1 MNIETISAIHEI
13 SEHVRAGHFDRS
25 FIENII
31 GHHISENG
39 MAKIKDSKKEK
50 LKALYCAIH
59 DAWKYNNTMS
69 AVDFWDQF
77 RDYFVHPGRS
87 KEPLHHAMVAVTGS
101 GGQEAAFPD
110 RLS

>member
-1 MNIETISAIHEI
+1 MS
-13 SEHVRAGHFDRS
+13 AGHFDRS
-25 FIENII
+25 FTENII

-77 RDYFVHPGRS
+77 RDCFVHPGRS
-87 KEPLHHAMVAVTGS
+87 KEPSHYAMVAV
-101 GGQEAAFPD
+101 ADAK
-110 RLS
+110 